1 MRRLSRQYL
10 YTAMYRKYCA
20 LSLCVCL
27 LGSDW
32 KCNTTHL
39 FSLLRHT
46 HDKILLRCRCSSL
59 FCFVLVEFASL
70 WLILLHCGC
79 FCFNAGLFFPIFCV
93 TAAAF
98 ASSTV
103 DRATL
108 SMYRDYYAG
117 RKQTI
122 MQAENSNHHQTQMA
136 PFPWC
141 SSTSQSDTHDKILLR
156 CGCSFL
162 FCFVLVE
169 FASLWLIL
177 HQCWAVFS
185 YLLRHC
191 GCFCFVHS
199 G

>member
-59 FCFVLVEFASL
+59 FCFFLVEFASL

-108 SMYRDYYAG
+108 SMYRDYF
-117 RKQTI
+117 
-122 MQAENSNHHQTQMA
+122 MQAENRLLCRQKTAIIIKHRWHLSHGAVRLPKAILTTRFCFVAAALFSFASFWLN
-136 PFPWC
+136 
-141 SSTSQSDTHDKILLR
+141 LLR
-156 CGCSFL
+156 CG
-162 FCFVLVE
+162 
-169 FASLWLIL
+169 
-177 HQCWAVFS
+177 
-185 YLLRHC
+185 
-191 GCFCFVHS
+191 
-199 G
+199 